1 MPLVGLFLRRQHD
14 STAFF
19 SNQFKSRPTLHLP
32 SLPRGYVNLINLR
45 AERLARKADVLEL
58 HRDMKR
64 SMSMLAGVTRQINS
78 GLRPT
83 LISEAHKVQHSIL
96 APYVERDV
104 CGVPV
109 VARAS
114 RMPNT
119 YSNDYFIQAN
129 PDSLIS
135 RGCSSKFQHDP
146 TWRLGHSAYSARN
159 KDQQREDATTNGSD
173 ILTRCLCISE
183 LKHAK

>member
-19 SNQFKSRPTLHLP
+19 SNHFKSRPTLHLP

-64 SMSMLAGVTRQINS
+64 SMSMLAGVTQQINS

-146 TWRLGHSAYSARN
+146 TWRLGHGAYSARN

-173 ILTRCLCISE
+173 ILARCLRISE
-183 LKHAK
+183 LKHAR

>member
-64 SMSMLAGVTRQINS
+64 SMSMLAGVTQQINS

-119 YSNDYFIQAN
+119 YSSDYFIQAN

>member
-1 MPLVGLFLRRQHD
+1 MRLDRI
-14 STAFF
+14 FF
-19 SNQFKSRPTLHLP
+19 NHFKSNPSLHLP
-32 SLPRGYVNLINLR
+32 SFPRGYVNLINLR

-64 SMSMLAGVTRQINS
+64 SMSMLAGVTQQINS

-96 APYVERDV
+96 DPYVEKDV

-114 RMPNT
+114 RMPCT
-119 YSNDYFIQAN
+119 YSHDHVIPAN
-129 PDSLIS
+129 PASLI
-135 RGCSSKFQHDP
+135 SSKFQRDP

-173 ILTRCLCISE
+173 ILARCLRISE
-183 LKHAK
+183 LKHTRSMC